1 MMHVTCNMQRERER
15 ERNEKG
21 DMIAYRMNHELKL
34 AIH

>member
-1 MMHVTCNMQRERER
+1 MMHVTCNMQRER